1 MYSAESIIAALKSNS
16 ELSCEGIDAICC
28 PSSHIGCGGDP
39 DNCDLCA
46 NQRCKKP
53 VSVHQD
59 YKKLIVLCFR
69 FMVSRQNH
77 GGFIRK
83 DDSALRRLI
92 DHSIIDKAMLK
103 PVA

>member
-16 ELSCEGIDAICC
+16 ELSCEGIDAIFC
-28 PSSHIGCGGDP
+28 PSSHIGCKGNP
-39 DNCDLCA
+39 DNCDLCT
-46 NQRCKKP
+46 NQRCKQP
-53 VSVHQD
+53 VSVHRD
-59 YKKLIVLCFR
+59 YQKLIVLHFR

-92 DHSIIDKAMLK
+92 DHNIIDKAVLK
-103 PVA
+103 LVV